1 METPPEPLKTMNHQT
16 LKYRL
21 FQFKR
26 LLVQQ
31 ERQVK
36 FCFDHRLQWRSG
48 NTKMRLQNIMPR
60 IFLSAALS
68 GWLIAAATAHGQ
80 QIKTAGSAE
89 WDKLVDAAR
98 KEGKVTVS
106 LPASAE
112 MKKQVEEQF
121 KKRYAI
127 EVETFTARGSAAVR
141 RMADEFKAGVRH
153 FDLHVGGSS
162 SIVSGMLDE
171 GILDPLEPWL
181 VLPEV
186 KDPKQWWGG
195 HLWVDNAKR
204 FVYTFQ
210 AYLSEIIWYN
220 SELVKPSEIRSWD
233 DFLNPKWKGK
243 IGYLDPRTPG
253 AGDSTWSYI
262 WQVKGEEYLKKLVAQ
277 DLALGR
283 DQRLLAESL
292 ARGRVAI
299 MIGLSYY
306 SYLPFLKAGL
316 PIKTLPKL
324 KEGNYGTG
332 GSGNLAIIKAPAHPN
347 ATKVFVNWLL
357 GREGQEIVSRALG
370 QATRRLDVDTSW
382 LKEAGT
388 IAAKDV
394 MSVNDYLQIEN
405 QSEEKLDKVR
415 EPATKV
421 AHALL
426 K

>member
-1 METPPEPLKTMNHQT
+1 
-16 LKYRL
+16 
-21 FQFKR
+21 
-26 LLVQQ
+26 
-31 ERQVK
+31 
-36 FCFDHRLQWRSG
+36 
-48 NTKMRLQNIMPR
+48 MRLQKHLAKVVLP
-60 IFLSAALS
+60 ATVAGWVAL
-68 GWLIAAATAHGQ
+68 AATAYGQ
-80 QIKTAGSAE
+80 QSKAVGSADGE
-89 WDKLVDAAR
+89 KLPEAAR

-106 LPASAE
+106 IPASAE

-121 KKRYAI
+121 KKRHGI
-127 EVETFTARGSAAVR
+127 EVEVFTARGSAAVR

-171 GILDPLEPWL
+171 GILDPVEPWMI
-181 VLPEV
+181 LPEV

-204 FVYTFQ
+204 FVYSFQ

-220 SELVKPSEIRSWD
+220 SELVKPNELRSFD

-243 IGYLDPRTPG
+243 IGFLDPRTPG
-253 AGDSTWSYI
+253 AGDSTWGFL
-262 WQVKGEEYLKKLVAQ
+262 WQVKGEDYLKKLAAQ
-277 DLALGR
+277 DLNLGR
-283 DQRLLAESL
+283 DQRLLGESL
-292 ARGRVAI
+292 ARGKVAVV
-299 MIGLSYY
+299 IGLSYY

-316 PIKTLPKL
+316 PIKVLPTP

-347 ATKVFVNWLL
+347 STRVFVNWLL

-370 QATRRLDVDTSW
+370 QATRRLDVDTRFLRES
-382 LKEAGT
+382 GT

-394 MSVNDYLQIEN
+394 MTVNEFLQIEN

-415 EPATKV
+415 EPATKF

>member
-1 METPPEPLKTMNHQT
+1 MIA
-16 LKYRL
+16 
-21 FQFKR
+21 
-26 LLVQQ
+26 
-31 ERQVK
+31 
-36 FCFDHRLQWRSG
+36 RS
-48 NTKMRLQNIMPR
+48 
-60 IFLSAALS
+60 FLSVGLFWLLTIAPAAYS
-68 GWLIAAATAHGQ
+68 QPSKA
-80 QIKTAGSAE
+80 AGSGD
-89 WDKLVDAAR
+89 WDILVDAAK

-106 LPASAE
+106 IPASAE
-112 MKKQVEEQF
+112 MRKQLEDQF
-121 KKRYAI
+121 KKRYGV
-127 EVETFTARGSAAVR
+127 EVEVFTARGSAAVR

-153 FDLHVGGSS
+153 FDLHIGGSS

-171 GILDPLEPWL
+171 GILDPIEPWL
-181 VLPEV
+181 ALPEV

-204 FVYTFQ
+204 FVYMFQ
-210 AYLSEIIWYN
+210 AYLSEVIWYN
-220 SELVKPSEIRSWD
+220 TDLINPNDIRSLD

-253 AGDSTWSYI
+253 AGDSTWAFM
-262 WQVKGEEYLKKLVAQ
+262 WRVKGEDYLKKLAAQ
-277 DLALGR
+277 DLYLGR
-283 DQRLLAESL
+283 DQRQLAESL
-292 ARGRVAI
+292 AKGRVAV

-316 PIKTLPKL
+316 PIKTLPTP

-347 ATKVFVNWLL
+347 STRVFVNWLL
-357 GREGQEIVSRALG
+357 GREGQEIVSKALG
-370 QATRRLDVDTSW
+370 QATRRLDVDTRFLRES
-382 LKEAGT
+382 GT

-394 MSVNDYLQIEN
+394 MSVNEFLQIEN

-415 EPATKV
+415 EPAAKV

>member
-1 METPPEPLKTMNHQT
+1 MP
-16 LKYRL
+16 
-21 FQFKR
+21 
-26 LLVQQ
+26 VQI
-31 ERQVK
+31 EIARK
-36 FCFDHRLQWRSG
+36 
-48 NTKMRLQNIMPR
+48 
-60 IFLSAALS
+60 FLSVCLF
-68 GWLIAAATAHGQ
+68 WILIFTPAVYGQ
-80 QIKTAGSAE
+80 QSKGAGAGE
-89 WDKLVDAAR
+89 WDKLIEAAK

-121 KKRYAI
+121 KKRHGV
-127 EVETFTARGSAAVR
+127 EVETFTSRGSTAVR

-153 FDLHVGGSS
+153 FDLHIGGST

-171 GILDPLEPWL
+171 GILDPIEPWL
-181 VLPEV
+181 ALAEV

-195 HLWVDNAKR
+195 HMWVDNAKR

-210 AYLSEIIWYN
+210 AYLSEVIWYN
-220 SELVKPSEIRSWD
+220 TELVKPTEIRSLD

-253 AGDSTWSYI
+253 AGDSTWAFM
-262 WQVKGEEYLKKLVAQ
+262 WKVKGEDYLKKLVAQ
-277 DLALGR
+277 DLYLGR
-283 DQRLLAESL
+283 DQRLLAENL
-292 ARGRVAI
+292 ARGRVAV
-299 MIGLSYY
+299 MIGNSYY

-316 PIKTLPKL
+316 PIKTLPTL

-347 ATKVFVNWLL
+347 STKLFVNWLL

-370 QATRRLDVDTSW
+370 QATRRLDVDTSF
-382 LKEAGT
+382 LKESGT

-394 MSVNDYLQIEN
+394 MSVSDFLQIEN

-415 EPATKV
+415 EPAAKV
-421 AHALL
+421 AHAIL

>member
-1 METPPEPLKTMNHQT
+1 MT
-16 LKYRL
+16 
-21 FQFKR
+21 
-26 LLVQQ
+26 
-31 ERQVK
+31 
-36 FCFDHRLQWRSG
+36 
-48 NTKMRLQNIMPR
+48 IR
-60 IFLSAALS
+60 IIIARFFLSVGLF
-68 GWLIAAATAHGQ
+68 WVLIFAPAVYGQ
-80 QIKTAGSAE
+80 QGQATGSAE
-89 WDKLVDAAR
+89 WDKLLDAAK

-106 LPASAE
+106 IPASAE
-112 MKKQVEEQF
+112 MRKQIEEQF
-121 KKRYAI
+121 KKRYGI
-127 EVETFTARGSAAVR
+127 EVEVFTGRGSAAVR
-141 RMADEFKAGVRH
+141 RMADEFKAGVRY
-153 FDLHVGGSS
+153 FDLHIGGSS
-162 SIVSGMLDE
+162 SITSGMLDE
-171 GILDPLEPWL
+171 GILDPIEPWL

-204 FVYTFQ
+204 FVYMFQ
-210 AYLSEIIWYN
+210 AYLSEVIWYN
-220 SELVKPSEIRSWD
+220 TDLIKPSEIRSFD

-253 AGDSTWSYI
+253 AGDSTWAFM

-277 DLALGR
+277 DLYLGR

-292 ARGRVAI
+292 AKGRVAV

-316 PIKTLPKL
+316 PIKTLPRL

-347 ATKVFVNWLL
+347 STKVFVNWLL

-370 QATRRLDVDTSW
+370 QATRRLDVDTRF
-382 LKEAGT
+382 LKESGT

-394 MSVNDYLQIEN
+394 MSVNDFLQIEN

-415 EPATKV
+415 EPAAKV
-421 AHALL
+421 AQALL

>member
-1 METPPEPLKTMNHQT
+1 
-16 LKYRL
+16 
-21 FQFKR
+21 
-26 LLVQQ
+26 
-31 ERQVK
+31 
-36 FCFDHRLQWRSG
+36 
-48 NTKMRLQNIMPR
+48 MPR
-60 IFLSAALS
+60 NFLPALLFWVLLLAPAAS
-68 GWLIAAATAHGQ
+68 GQ
-80 QIKTAGSAE
+80 QDKAAGSAE
-89 WDKLVDAAR
+89 WEKLVDAAK

-106 LPASAE
+106 VPASAE
-112 MKKQVEEQF
+112 MKKQLEEQF
-121 KKRYAI
+121 KKRYGI

-141 RMADEFKAGVRH
+141 RMADEFKAGVRN
-153 FDLHVGGSS
+153 FDLHIGGSS

-171 GILDPLEPWL
+171 GILDPIEPWL

-210 AYLSEIIWYN
+210 AYLSEVIWYN
-220 SELVKPSEIRSWD
+220 TELVKPAEIRSLD

-253 AGDSTWSYI
+253 AGDSTWAFM
-262 WQVKGEEYLKKLVAQ
+262 WKVKGEEYLRKLAAQ
-277 DLALGR
+277 DLYLGR
-283 DQRLLAESL
+283 DQRVLAENL
-292 ARGRVAI
+292 ARGRVAV

-316 PIKTLPKL
+316 PIKTLPTPR
-324 KEGNYGTG
+324 EGNYGTG

-347 ATKVFVNWLL
+347 STKVFVNWLL
-357 GREGQEIVSRALG
+357 GREGQEAVSRALG
-370 QATRRLDVDTSW
+370 QATRRLDVDTRFLRES
-382 LKEAGT
+382 GT

-394 MSVNDYLQIEN
+394 MSVNDFLQIEN

-415 EPATKV
+415 EPAAKV
-421 AHALL
+421 ARALL

>member
-1 METPPEPLKTMNHQT
+1 MRNSC
-16 LKYRL
+16 RCRGD
-21 FQFKR
+21 KR
-26 LLVQQ
+26 LPV
-31 ERQVK
+31 
-36 FCFDHRLQWRSG
+36 
-48 NTKMRLQNIMPR
+48 R
-60 IFLSAALS
+60 IIIARRFLSVGLLWVLIFAPAAYS
-68 GWLIAAATAHGQ
+68 QPSKA
-80 QIKTAGSAE
+80 AGSAE
-89 WDKLVDAAR
+89 WDILVDAAK

-106 LPASAE
+106 IPASAE
-112 MKKQVEEQF
+112 MRKQVEDQF
-121 KKRYAI
+121 KKRYGV
-127 EVETFTARGSAAVR
+127 EVEVFTGRGSAAVR
-141 RMADEFKAGVRH
+141 RMADEFKAGVRY
-153 FDLHVGGSS
+153 FDLHIGGSS

-171 GILDPLEPWL
+171 GILDPIEPWL
-181 VLPEV
+181 ALPEV

-210 AYLSEIIWYN
+210 AYLSEVIWYN
-220 SELVKPSEIRSWD
+220 SDLVKPNEIRSLD

-253 AGDSTWSYI
+253 AGDSTWAFM
-262 WQVKGEEYLKKLVAQ
+262 WRVKGEDYLKKLAAQ
-277 DLALGR
+277 DLYLGR
-283 DQRLLAESL
+283 DQRQLAESL
-292 ARGRVAI
+292 AKGRVAV

-316 PIKTLPKL
+316 PIKTLPTL

-347 ATKVFVNWLL
+347 STKVFVNWLL

-370 QATRRLDVDTSW
+370 QATRRLDVDTRFLRES
-382 LKEAGT
+382 GT
-388 IAAKDV
+388 IAAKDH
-394 MSVNDYLQIEN
+394 MSVNDFLQIEN

-415 EPATKV
+415 EPAAKV